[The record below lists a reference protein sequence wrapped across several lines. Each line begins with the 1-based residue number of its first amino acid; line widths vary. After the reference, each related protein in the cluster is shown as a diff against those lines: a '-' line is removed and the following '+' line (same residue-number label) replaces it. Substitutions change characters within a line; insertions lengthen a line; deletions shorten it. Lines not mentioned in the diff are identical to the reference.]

1 MAGRAIVVGS
11 GPGGSIAAWI
21 LGLAGWT
28 VTILEKGPDYF
39 GDLTSA
45 SPSTQFSNDELKDLR
60 FFDQPDWEQAEPR
73 TYYRQSDDQSGSPR
87 VTGFV
92 NQLPTNV
99 GGGTVHWDAKTP
111 RFWDIDFKKRST
123 PGLGPVPGADIQDW
137 PLAYSDLAPYYDAVE
152 QLIGVQGDLA
162 ALQSTSTYSQ
172 HPQSAF
178 AMPPGPGE
186 YGSLKASA
194 AARTL
199 GLHPFPTPMAINSTQ
214 HDGRPACNNCGF
226 CSGYGC
232 PIHARV
238 GALAPL
244 RRALQTGRVQL
255 RANTFV
261 SQVNWTNRNA
271 TNVTFVDQNGKQS
284 TQGCDL
290 VVLAASAIETSRLAL
305 LSGLPDPHGLMGR
318 DVMFHWFT
326 DAIGVFLGERI
337 HANRGRS
344 TTHDLEDFAD
354 PDYPGARAAAAA
366 NGLPYM
372 RGGILEMG
380 GSQDVIAEGLTYQFL
395 LQTLAPEK
403 PFGVQFKQLMR
414 ASLLRDRLLGIQMI
428 GEDLPQP
435 DNRVTLDPGVK
446 DVYGLPVA
454 RVTYSP
460 HRHEQAAQRFYMP
473 QLVAILKAAGAD
485 LAAAVPA
492 TSTPDFPVA
501 QGDAPS
507 GAHIMGGMRA
517 GTDPTISVCDPD
529 GRIHDLDNVF
539 VTDASLFPTSG
550 AVNPTLTLMALAL
563 RNAVAFSGLGSIP
576 PIT

>member
-1 MAGRAIVVGS
+1 
-11 GPGGSIAAWI
+11 
-21 LGLAGWT
+21 
-28 VTILEKGPDYF
+28 
-39 GDLTSA
+39 
-45 SPSTQFSNDELKDLR
+45 
-60 FFDQPDWEQAEPR
+60 
-73 TYYRQSDDQSGSPR
+73 
-87 VTGFV
+87 
-92 NQLPTNV
+92 
-99 GGGTVHWDAKTP
+99 
-111 RFWDIDFKKRST
+111 
-123 PGLGPVPGADIQDW
+123 
-137 PLAYSDLAPYYDAVE
+137 
-152 QLIGVQGDLA
+152 
-162 ALQSTSTYSQ
+162 
-172 HPQSAF
+172 
-178 AMPPGPGE
+178 
-186 YGSLKASA
+186 
-194 AARTL
+194 
-199 GLHPFPTPMAINSTQ
+199 
-214 HDGRPACNNCGF
+214 
-226 CSGYGC
+226 
-232 PIHARV
+232 
-238 GALAPL
+238 
-244 RRALQTGRVQL
+244 
-255 RANTFV
+255 
-261 SQVNWTNRNA
+261 
-271 TNVTFVDQNGKQS
+271 
-284 TQGCDL
+284 
-290 VVLAASAIETSRLAL
+290 
-305 LSGLPDPHGLMGR
+305 MGR

-380 GSQDVIAEGLTYQFL
+380 GTQDVIAEGLTYQSL
-395 LQTLAPEK
+395 LQMLTPEK

-435 DNRVTLDPGVK
+435 DNRVTLDPRVK
-446 DVYGLPVA
+446 DINGLPVA

-473 QLVAILKAAGAD
+473 QLIGILKAAGAD
-485 LAAAVPA
+485 LTAAVPA

-507 GAHIMGGMRA
+507 GAHTMGGMRTGA
-517 GTDPTISVCDPD
+517 DPTISVCDPI

-563 RNAVAFSGLGSIP
+563 RNAVAFSGLGTIP

>member
-1 MAGRAIVVGS
+1 VADDAIVVGS
-11 GPGGSIAAWI
+11 GPGGSVAAWI
-21 LGLAGWT
+21 LAAAGWNVT
-28 VTILEKGPDYF
+28 VFEKGPDYF
-39 GDLTSA
+39 GDLTTP
-45 SPSTQFSNDELKDLR
+45 SPSTQFSNDELKELR

-73 TYYRQSDDQSGSPR
+73 TYYRQSDDQSGAPR

-111 RFWDIDFKKRST
+111 RYWDIDFKKRST
-123 PGLGPVPGADIQDW
+123 PGLGPVPGADVQDW
-137 PLAYSDLAPYYDAVE
+137 PVAYADLAPYYDAVE
-152 QLIGVQGDLA
+152 QLIGVQGDLS
-162 ALQSTSTYSQ
+162 ALQSMPTYPH

-194 AARTL
+194 GARTL
-199 GLHPFPTPMAINSTQ
+199 GLHPFPTPMAINSQQ
-214 HDGRPACNNCGF
+214 HDGRLACNNCGF
-226 CSGYGC
+226 CSGFGC

-255 RANTFV
+255 RADTFV
-261 SQVNWTNRNA
+261 SRVNWTNRRA
-271 TNVTFVDQNGKQS
+271 TNVTVVGPDGRES
-284 TQGCDL
+284 THGGGL
-290 VVLAASAIETSRLAL
+290 VVLAASAIETARLAL
-305 LSGLPDPHGLMGR
+305 LSGLPGRNGLMGR
-318 DVMFHWFT
+318 NLMFHWFT
-326 DAIGVFLGERI
+326 DAFGVFFGERI

-344 TTHDLEDFAD
+344 TTHDVEDFAD

-380 GSQDVIAEGLTYQFL
+380 GTQDLIAEGLIYQGL
-395 LQTLAPEK
+395 LQELAPEK
-403 PFGVQFKQLMR
+403 PFGASFKQLMR
-414 ASLLRDRLLGIQMI
+414 ASPLRDRLLGIQMI
-428 GEDLPQP
+428 AEDLAQP
-435 DNRVTLDPGVK
+435 DNRITLDPKVT
-446 DVYGLPVA
+446 DVYGRPVA
-454 RVTYSP
+454 RITYSP

-485 LAAAVPA
+485 LAAAVPG
-492 TSTPDFPVA
+492 TSTADFPVA

-507 GAHIMGGMRA
+507 GAHIMGGMRT
-517 GTDPTISVCDPD
+517 GSDPAISVCDPD

-539 VTDASLFPTSG
+539 VSDAGLFVTSG
-550 AVNPTLTLMALAL
+550 AVNPTLTLMTVAL
-563 RNAVAFSGLGSIP
+563 RNAVAFSGLGHIP
-576 PIT
+576 PVT